1 MGNFEPFQKRFQQ
14 SAHKQEYRGG
24 GCGDRGGAHVDP
36 VPGAAAADITI
47 VRPQPEF
54 VKKKAA
60 TPSNAERGSGCA
72 VSRAPVLRDMGN
84 FEQTAEADIT
94 ERPLLSL
101 DG

>member
-1 MGNFEPFQKRFQQ
+1 MVKFERFQKRFTQ

-24 GCGDRGGAHVDP
+24 GCGDRGVRTSTP
-36 VPGAAAADITI
+36 YLVPAPPTSPSF
-47 VRPQPEF
+47 RPQPEF

-60 TPSNAERGSGCA
+60 APSNAERGSGCA